1 MNEGTI
7 FGWMVGRASGTT
19 LHFVMMVFKEVLM
32 NIKICDVCMN
42 EIRKNSYTLALIKE
56 SSIFHDEHDDFDI
69 CESCR
74 DRMVNLYTK
83 NREKIGH
90 SFVMK
95 IDQ

>member
-1 MNEGTI
+1 
-7 FGWMVGRASGTT
+7 MVWRVSGTA
-19 LHFVMMVFKEVLM
+19 LHFVIMVFKEVLM

-42 EIRKNSYTLALIKE
+42 KIRKNSYTLSLIKE

-83 NREKIGH
+83 NKEAIRR

-95 IDQ
+95 TDQ

>member
-1 MNEGTI
+1 
-7 FGWMVGRASGTT
+7 
-19 LHFVMMVFKEVLM
+19 M

-42 EIRKNSYTLALIKE
+42 EIQNNSYTLALVKNL
-56 SSIFHDEHDDFDI
+56 SIFHDEHDDFDI
-69 CESCR
+69 CEPCR

-83 NREKIGH
+83 NREKIGR

>member
-1 MNEGTI
+1 
-7 FGWMVGRASGTT
+7 MVWRVSGTA
-19 LHFVMMVFKEVLM
+19 LRFVIMVLKEVLM

-42 EIRKNSYTLALIKE
+42 EIRKNSYTLALIKD
-56 SSIFHDEHDDFDI
+56 SSIFHDEHDNFDV

-83 NREKIGH
+83 NKEKIGR

-95 IDQ
+95 TDQ

>member
-1 MNEGTI
+1 
-7 FGWMVGRASGTT
+7 MVWRVSGTA
-19 LHFVMMVFKEVLM
+19 LRFVIMVLKEVLM

-42 EIRKNSYTLALIKE
+42 EIRKNSYTLALIKDL
-56 SSIFHDEHDDFDI
+56 SIFHDEHDNFDV

-83 NREKIGH
+83 NKEKIGR

-95 IDQ
+95 TDQ